1 MKKIHFSSIMI
12 AFALVGCKANVEV
25 ETKLSSLL
33 NQPVH
38 TEQAISILKSPHAVV
53 MRIVGSL
60 QGD

>member
-1 MKKIHFSSIMI
+1 MI